1 MNTVQPSPAAAAPRA
16 PVHSF
21 VLDPAPAT
29 PDEARRH
36 FAAKLS
42 FETDPTDLATD
53 LERGVTSLVVVDSRA
68 PQAYAA
74 CHIPGAINL
83 PTRTITAESTA
94 SLPKDAVL
102 VVYCW
107 GPGCNGSTRA
117 ALRLSMLGFRVKGLI
132 GGIEWWRH
140 EGHAVEGAL
149 GASAPMY
156 A

>member
-1 MNTVQPSPAAAAPRA
+1 MTSVQPSPAARAARA

-21 VLDPAPAT
+21 VRDPAPAS

-36 FAAKLS
+36 FAAKLA
-42 FETDPTDLATD
+42 FETDPTDLAID
-53 LERGVTSLVVVDSRA
+53 LERGAANLVVIDSRS
-68 PQAYAA
+68 PQAYEA
-74 CHIPGAINL
+74 CHIPGAVSM

-94 SLPKDAVL
+94 HLPKDAVL

-117 ALRLSMLGFRVKGLI
+117 ALRLATLGFQVKELI

-156 A
+156 S